1 MGEPPVDTSPAVGAR
16 ARTKP
21 DDHGPPAP
29 AVGAARPWDDP
40 TRGRVS
46 LGRVAAMV
54 LVGALVV
61 VAVVSVLLLAYTAR
75 QALLL
80 AFTGFFLA
88 VGFDP
93 AVRAMARHGVRR
105 GFGVAVV
112 ALGVVAVG
120 AVLVA
125 VLIVPGL
132 RQVDALVREAPQL
145 LNGLSARFGGAT
157 TGAGA
162 ALSEPD
168 AHARPSQVSAQLG
181 EFLVSALT
189 AVFSALGLLVGGAAA
204 AVTTLVLMVYFGLAL
219 PRLHAGAAR
228 LLARADRV
236 GVLDEALAR
245 VGGYVSGQILVSLIA
260 GAGSFVFFLVVGM
273 PYPALLA
280 LVVALLD
287 AIPQVGAFLAT
298 LIGAAVALSQSWGL
312 AVVTLVFFCAYQ
324 AVENY
329 LIAPRVFSRTI
340 DPSPLA
346 AFVAVLIGAS
356 LGGLLGALVALP
368 VTAAGKIVLTRVLGA
383 RRESAPSEP

>member
-1 MGEPPVDTSPAVGAR
+1 
-16 ARTKP
+16 
-21 DDHGPPAP
+21 
-29 AVGAARPWDDP
+29 
-40 TRGRVS
+40 
-46 LGRVAAMV
+46 MV

-112 ALGVVAVG
+112 ALGLVAVG

-132 RQVDALVREAPQL
+132 RQVDALVREIPQL

-157 TGAGA
+157 TSAGA

-168 AHARPSQVSAQLG
+168 IHARISQVSGQLG
-181 EFLVSALT
+181 ELLAAALT
-189 AVFSALGLLVGGAAA
+189 AVFSALGLLIGGAAA
-204 AVTTLVLMVYFGLAL
+204 ALTTLVLMVYFGLAL
-219 PRLHAGAAR
+219 PRLHAGLAR

-236 GVLDEALAR
+236 EILDEALAR
-245 VGGYVSGQILVSLIA
+245 VGGYVSGQILVSLVA
-260 GAGSFVFFLVVGM
+260 GAASFVFFLVAGV

-280 LVVALLD
+280 LVVALFD

-298 LIGAAVALSQSWGL
+298 LIGTAVALSQSWGL

-340 DPSPLA
+340 DLSPLA
-346 AFVAVLIGAS
+346 AFVAVLVGAS

-368 VTAAGKIVLTRVLGA
+368 VTAAAKIVLLRVLRP
-383 RRESAPSEP
+383 RRERAPSEPCPGP